1 MQEYP
6 MQRLFDTTSDN
17 NSSLNQSLD
26 IIAVTFLAT
35 FVATLLTG
43 LFLGLLRRGLGPM
56 TGLGLWAAALL
67 GLLFYLALVAT
78 ICYRL
83 LPAFRQKNGR

>member
-1 MQEYP
+1 MQ
-6 MQRLFDTTSDN
+6 QLFDTSFDD
-17 NSSLNQSLD
+17 NSSLNQSLN

-43 LFLGLLRRGLGPM
+43 LFLGLLRRGLGPL

-67 GLLFYLALVAT
+67 GLLFYLALVAA
-78 ICYRL
+78 IWYKL
-83 LPAFRQKNGR
+83 LPAFRRKNGR